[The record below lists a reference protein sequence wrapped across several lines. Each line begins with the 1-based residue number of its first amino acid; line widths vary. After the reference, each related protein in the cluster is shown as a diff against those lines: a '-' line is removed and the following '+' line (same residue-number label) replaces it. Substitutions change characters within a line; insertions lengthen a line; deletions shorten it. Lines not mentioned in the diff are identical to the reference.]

1 MARRLGAAVIG
12 AGIYGRSHVRAY
24 CNHSDAELV
33 AVWSQTE
40 ERARAVAGEA
50 GCDWTTDLDRIAR
63 DPRIRLVS
71 VATPDFAH
79 TAPTLKMLEA
89 GKHVLLEKPMAYT
102 LAEARQMTEAARRS
116 GVQLMINF
124 HNRFYP
130 SVAEG
135 RRLIEAGHIGKPV
148 LAFLRLSDRIEV
160 ATRWL
165 PWASRSGPEWFLL
178 PHTVDLVRFLLRQEV
193 RRVFATGRKGVL
205 AEHGLAC
212 YDFVQAQLVLDDGVA
227 TLESSWILPEG
238 WRSVIQMDIELQGTG
253 GTLTLA
259 ADYEGMTLTTGRGL
273 ETPLFLDPATTEW
286 LPIRAFIES
295 VRDDLPVPVPGEEGL
310 ACTAVLEAIA
320 CSLRTGQPT
329 DVEAV

>member
-1 MARRLGAAVIG
+1 
-12 AGIYGRSHVRAY
+12 
-24 CNHSDAELV
+24 
-33 AVWSQTE
+33 
-40 ERARAVAGEA
+40 
-50 GCDWTTDLDRIAR
+50 
-63 DPRIRLVS
+63 
-71 VATPDFAH
+71 
-79 TAPTLKMLEA
+79 
-89 GKHVLLEKPMAYT
+89 MAYT